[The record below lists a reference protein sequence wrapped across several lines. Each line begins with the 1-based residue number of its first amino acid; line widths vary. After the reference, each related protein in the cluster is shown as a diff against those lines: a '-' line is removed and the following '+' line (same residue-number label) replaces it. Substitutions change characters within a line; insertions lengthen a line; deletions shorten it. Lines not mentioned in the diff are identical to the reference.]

1 MRAGKSPRW
10 ALDLQGNSEVGYWHW
25 ITLSLQG
32 LLISC
37 KRKKK
42 GIIEGKIGTTMAGW
56 SNLTKERQTGVTT
69 CLQMWHPGR
78 DPTLLVLLSSWECRT
93 SSNHSEI
100 SDKHE
105 RSIVLKSTLKQ
116 LRGHEQ
122 QPLHS
127 WEASITLQLAL
138 WIQDSVLHVQPT
150 TDQGVPGRPIQWKR
164 KKKSTYRWIQP
175 VQTPC
180 SRVNCLFKKW
190 RIVFFTFQCYKK

>member
-1 MRAGKSPRW
+1 
-10 ALDLQGNSEVGYWHW
+10 
-25 ITLSLQG
+25 
-32 LLISC
+32 
-37 KRKKK
+37 
-42 GIIEGKIGTTMAGW
+42 MAGW

-138 WIQDSVLHVQPT
+138 WIQDSVLYVQPT

-164 KKKSTYRWIQP
+164 KKNPPIGGSNQFKPLAQGSTVFSKSGELFSSRFNVIKNKNATKMFQITEANLILYWSRKMLWRTLLGQPTNQNIQSRWQK
-175 VQTPC
+175 C
-180 SRVNCLFKKW
+180 SINLLSW
-190 RIVFFTFQCYKK
+190 